1 MVIIIL
7 AQKSM
12 SGTVPGWL
20 RFFNINVRDSLT
32 TKIIFQSLRFD
43 QLSDTFFSVHVVSL
57 PSSSVLERL

>member
-12 SGTVPGWL
+12 HRTMPGWL
-20 RFFNINVRDSLT
+20 RFFNINVRDTL
-32 TKIIFQSLRFD
+32 IIFQSLPFD
-43 QLSDTFFSVHVVSL
+43 QLSDTFFSVHLVAL